1 MIKQVIYVLQAAFI
15 VLGCPFVSSA
25 QVPQV
30 QHVVIVLEENTD
42 YADIC
47 GPNNVSMPFLC
58 SLKSKGS
65 FSANYYSPTHPSIGN
80 YEDVAWGLVTTND
93 DGCNPNTCG
102 FPYTGNNI
110 LRATQ
115 AAGKTWKGY
124 AESLPSNCYF
134 GGDSGSYA
142 VRHSPVPY
150 ISDAQANCANRYV
163 AFEDTNLGFAHDV
176 AKNSLPNFA
185 FITPNLCDDGHD
197 CTLPGSPIPDQWLQ
211 NNVLQPLING
221 GHLDPNTGDTVVI
234 VTVDESNSD
243 NTNGG
248 GAVYWF
254 MMGKGVKQN
263 YQSTGP
269 SAAPGYYS
277 HESTLRVI
285 AELVG
290 ASLNGLGGAA
300 TAPDMAEFFGST
312 TSASPP
318 TAQLTVTPQ
327 TGTAPLLVTADSS
340 ASTDPNGGI
349 ISRTI
354 DFGDGTISTLAT
366 ASHSYDT
373 AGTFTVTLTVS
384 DNLNLTSTASKT
396 VTVQP
401 ASQPISVSISPA
413 STTVSSAGKVQF
425 AATVA
430 NTSNQTVAWT
440 TTAGSISGTGLFA
453 APAVSTTTTIAV
465 TATSVA
471 ARSKSASAKVTVQ
484 PSVHRQIS
492 VSVSPTLVT
501 HASGGTQQFTA
512 TVANTSNQAVTWS
525 ASAGTISNTGL
536 FTAPVV
542 STTTTVN
549 VTAISV
555 ASTSKSASA
564 TVTVQPAARPVISV
578 SVSPAVASVASGGT
592 QQFAA
597 NVSNTTNQGVTW
609 TAAAGTISSNGWF
622 TAPAVTTN
630 TTIKVVAT
638 SVADLSKMASATV
651 SVQAS
656 QTVGTGSGRTVQYN
670 SGFAGSANIVPVSFQ
685 NSVTAGNVLLV
696 AQSTFDGETLTTPV
710 DSQANAF
717 ARLVTGDSP
726 GAAVAAIYIATA
738 RNTGAD
744 TVTCGIGAGA
754 SDNIHCHIYEVSG
767 TTSGVDAVGS
777 GVLSSASLSVSTS
790 KATTNAN
797 DYVFAYFGDNVSEST
812 YVAGP
817 GFGDIA
823 QSPSASQDSAYSEDK
838 WVTSAGVQT
847 ATATASVSDP
857 FVGLIVAL
865 KNSQT
870 VAVAPT
876 PPSCT
881 LSVSPSS
888 GTVPVV
894 VQASATCTDP
904 QNSLVGT
911 VITWGD
917 GSSTTGTS
925 GSHTYATAGSFTVRV
940 TATDSSNLTGTATQ
954 AVTAS
959 SLSTPPPVTVTVS
972 PASATITS
980 NSTQLF
986 IATVANTTNHAVTWT
1001 VSAGTI
1007 SGGLFTAPVVSTKS
1021 TVTVTATSVARPTQ
1035 SASATVQ
1042 VMPPTTTTSSLTP
1055 SGPIKLSG
1063 QNGTIVENLHITNPS
1078 GDCVVISNSTNITV
1092 RRSEIGP
1099 CGGNAV
1105 KISGGSGVA
1114 IYDSY
1119 IHPEKPLVTDCCDNH
1134 DGIFASNTS
1143 NLSIQGNVIAYGESN
1158 IEVNGTATVTV
1169 TGNFLLNPINSNP
1182 SLPADGQSRGQNF
1195 QAWSGSSNVT
1205 VANNYALSS
1214 TDTSKYLFA
1223 ENQEDSINFG
1233 LTTGIVVRGNYITG
1247 GHSPSG
1253 CGLIS
1258 DDQANVAQFVN
1269 NILLDTGQCGIGIA
1283 DGTNQVVDSNR
1294 VLNRTPVQGGGN
1306 TAIYV
1311 WKQYSGACGSVTVS
1325 NNIATETNTSGAQ
1338 SGFWNGG
1345 GCEPVT
1351 LTSNTFD
1358 AAAQTLLGSPSQ
1370 TMPPPRIPPAPKD
1383 CIVVSP
1389 FTNNTSLPACNAN

>member
-1 MIKQVIYVLQAAFI
+1 
-15 VLGCPFVSSA
+15 
-25 QVPQV
+25 
-30 QHVVIVLEENTD
+30 
-42 YADIC
+42 
-47 GPNNVSMPFLC
+47 
-58 SLKSKGS
+58 
-65 FSANYYSPTHPSIGN
+65 
-80 YEDVAWGLVTTND
+80 
-93 DGCNPNTCG
+93 
-102 FPYTGNNI
+102 
-110 LRATQ
+110 
-115 AAGKTWKGY
+115 
-124 AESLPSNCYF
+124 
-134 GGDSGSYA
+134 
-142 VRHSPVPY
+142 
-150 ISDAQANCANRYV
+150 
-163 AFEDTNLGFAHDV
+163 
-176 AKNSLPNFA
+176 
-185 FITPNLCDDGHD
+185 
-197 CTLPGSPIPDQWLQ
+197 
-211 NNVLQPLING
+211 
-221 GHLDPNTGDTVVI
+221 
-234 VTVDESNSD
+234 
-243 NTNGG
+243 
-248 GAVYWF
+248 
-254 MMGKGVKQN
+254 
-263 YQSTGP
+263 
-269 SAAPGYYS
+269 
-277 HESTLRVI
+277 
-285 AELVG
+285 
-290 ASLNGLGGAA
+290 
-300 TAPDMAEFFGST
+300 
-312 TSASPP
+312 
-318 TAQLTVTPQ
+318 
-327 TGTAPLLVTADSS
+327 
-340 ASTDPNGGI
+340 
-349 ISRTI
+349 
-354 DFGDGTISTLAT
+354 
-366 ASHSYDT
+366 
-373 AGTFTVTLTVS
+373 
-384 DNLNLTSTASKT
+384 
-396 VTVQP
+396 
-401 ASQPISVSISPA
+401 
-413 STTVSSAGKVQF
+413 
-425 AATVA
+425 
-430 NTSNQTVAWT
+430 
-440 TTAGSISGTGLFA
+440 
-453 APAVSTTTTIAV
+453 
-465 TATSVA
+465 
-471 ARSKSASAKVTVQ
+471 
-484 PSVHRQIS
+484 
-492 VSVSPTLVT
+492 
-501 HASGGTQQFTA
+501 
-512 TVANTSNQAVTWS
+512 
-525 ASAGTISNTGL
+525 
-536 FTAPVV
+536 
-542 STTTTVN
+542 
-549 VTAISV
+549 
-555 ASTSKSASA
+555 
-564 TVTVQPAARPVISV
+564 
-578 SVSPAVASVASGGT
+578 
-592 QQFAA
+592 
-597 NVSNTTNQGVTW
+597 
-609 TAAAGTISSNGWF
+609 
-622 TAPAVTTN
+622 
-630 TTIKVVAT
+630 
-638 SVADLSKMASATV
+638 
-651 SVQAS
+651 
-656 QTVGTGSGRTVQYN
+656 VGTGSRRTVQYN
-670 SGFAGSANIVPVSFQ
+670 SGFAASANIVPVSFQ

-710 DSQANAF
+710 DSQRNAF

-823 QSPSASQDSAYSEDK
+823 QSRSASQDSAYSEDK

-917 GSSTTGTS
+917 GSSTNGTS

-1042 VMPPTTTTSSLTP
+1042 VMPPTTPTSSLTP

-1233 LTTGIVVRGNYITG
+1233 LTSGIVVRGNYITG

-1269 NILLDTGQCGIGIA
+1269 NTLLDTGQCGIGIA

-1383 CIVVSP
+1383 CVVVSP
-1389 FTNNTSLPACNAN
+1389 FTNNTSLAACSAN